1 MIFYKTFRHLHFVD
15 SLQRK
20 VDDQRMEELRQL
32 RRKLSLVK
40 EILMSSILIQKRTR
54 NKMIHLE
61 KNLPTINHN
70 DTEEY
75 SSKGDCVDIGVNT
88 EDESRTECVDIGVN
102 TCDDDGVDD
111 DVIAARDRFVEM
123 LSKNWF

>member
-1 MIFYKTFRHLHFVD
+1 
-15 SLQRK
+15 
-20 VDDQRMEELRQL
+20 
-32 RRKLSLVK
+32 
-40 EILMSSILIQKRTR
+40 
-54 NKMIHLE
+54 MIHLE

-75 SSKGDCVDIGVNT
+75 SSKGDFVDIGVNT